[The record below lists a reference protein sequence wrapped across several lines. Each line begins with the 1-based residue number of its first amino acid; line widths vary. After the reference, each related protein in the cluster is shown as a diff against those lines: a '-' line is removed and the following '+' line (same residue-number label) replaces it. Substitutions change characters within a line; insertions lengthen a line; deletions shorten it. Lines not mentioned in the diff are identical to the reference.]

1 MVVDHILACDAPG
14 LHRAALAAW
23 ARLFNGQQS
32 RSAIEYREIERA
44 EAETRGAE
52 LERVLDALRSGSHV
66 RGRAIEALA
75 SSMRNDLQVVMTSS
89 ALGQDGGH
97 WHEAYQPRKLSR
109 ESFLSLG
116 QALSNLVVLAHLEA
130 GNEACRVEDF
140 DAGHGLRQLA
150 DALQHLAAPRGVRLE
165 ADGPEGLAV
174 AGDPERVRRIARHL
188 LACALQAPAPGTVA
202 LRWAVAEPALTRWQ
216 LVVEHDVDATAAGS
230 ETGRALALATDAAQ
244 QVVGTPPT
252 GRETELAEGCIP
264 VAPGDGVDLLIATS
278 ATCWAAAWRW
288 RPRARGCATASRC
301 PRATARAD
309 RRSITKGARGWA
321 CPEAPGPRSP
331 DRRRGRAPSCR
342 RRAKAGLGWAIARR
356 RARCAWMPA
365 FAGLTGPVRMSIRKS
380 ADLARRRRWAM
391 AEN

>member
-52 LERVLDALRSGSHV
+52 LERVLEALRSGPHV

-75 SSMRNDLQVVMTSS
+75 STMRNDLQVVMTSS

-97 WHEAYQPRKLSR
+97 WHEAYQLRKLSR
-109 ESFLSLG
+109 ESFLSLE

-150 DALQHLAAPRGVRLE
+150 DALEHLAAPRGVRLE

-202 LRWAVAEPALTRWQ
+202 LRWAVAEPAPARWH
-216 LVVEHDVDATAAGS
+216 LVVEHDLDASAAGS

-244 QVVGTPPT
+244 QGGRHAPDGPGSGAGGGLHPRGARRRRRPADRPPPLRPA
-252 GRETELAEGCIP
+252 GRQ
-264 VAPGDGVDLLIATS
+264 PGGGGHAL
-278 ATCWAAAWRW
+278 AAALPRHAAHAL
-288 RPRARGCATASRC
+288 RLAGSTSDREGRARVGV
-301 PRATARAD
+301 PRGT
-309 RRSITKGARGWA
+309 GAAIAGSA
-321 CPEAPGPRSP
+321 AGPGPVVS
-331 DRRRGRAPSCR
+331 G
-342 RRAKAGLGWAIARR
+342 RAKAGLGWAIAGR
-356 RARCAWMPA
+356 RARYPWKLA
-365 FAGLTGPVRMSIRKS
+365 FAP
-380 ADLARRRRWAM
+380 
-391 AEN
+391 

>member
-264 VAPGDGVDLLIATS
+264 VAPGDGVDLLIARHLCDLLGGS
-278 ATCWAAAWRW
+278 LEVEATR
-288 RPRARGCATASRC
+288 SRLRYRVTL
-301 PRATARAD
+301 PTRY
-309 RRSITKGARGWA
+309 G
-321 CPEAPGPRSP
+321 
-331 DRRRGRAPSCR
+331 
-342 RRAKAGLGWAIARR
+342 
-356 RARCAWMPA
+356 
-365 FAGLTGPVRMSIRKS
+365 
-380 ADLARRRRWAM
+380 
-391 AEN
+391 